1 MIPEHGCMSLKRYKG
16 LDKDWLNR
24 RPEPGFRLRKAANM
38 LFVIFCIHKATL
50 YIIEL
55 LLAQGSNSAIQ
66 VSVRVN
72 AHKRFKKLS
81 PSYDSVCNTQRHPA
95 VPFERQ

>member
-1 MIPEHGCMSLKRYKG
+1 MSLKRYKG

-50 YIIEL
+50 YMYCIPKEL
-55 LLAQGSNSAIQ
+55 TLQFKSLSA
-66 VSVRVN
+66 
-72 AHKRFKKLS
+72 
-81 PSYDSVCNTQRHPA
+81 
-95 VPFERQ
+95 